1 MLSIQP
7 TRGLSRCG
15 TSRKIV
21 QFGVSTINTRVIW
34 KSFRCHPPHPC
45 HTCLFHLP
53 FSHLVSNIQTWHNS
67 FTYISSTT
75 KERYRKENIGWHF
88 LSLGFLVLISFPG
101 RTWDVLSSI
110 YSPFM
115 RISFSY
121 LTDRISL
128 GGFWGEKN
136 WERERTIFLHKDL
149 QAECRLTWSNC
160 IAATSFSAVSCT
172 GVEVEKCLEPVFV
185 HVWYFFNPGS
195 IVVCW
200 GLASVWTGA
209 SHPGIAFDPCSKHPT
224 HPRNKNM
231 IPHHGW

>member
-1 MLSIQP
+1 MS
-7 TRGLSRCG
+7 
-15 TSRKIV
+15 
-21 QFGVSTINTRVIW
+21 
-34 KSFRCHPPHPC
+34 
-45 HTCLFHLP
+45 HLP
-53 FSHLVSNIQTWHNS
+53 FPPS
-67 FTYISSTT
+67 ISSPSFKHTNMT
-75 KERYRKENIGWHF
+75 QYFYMHLKHNKRKIQERDWKEIGI
-88 LSLGFLVLISFPG
+88 LILISFPG

-110 YSPFM
+110 YSPIM

-128 GGFWGEKN
+128 RGFWGEKN
-136 WERERTIFLHKDL
+136 WGRERELFLHKDL

-172 GVEVEKCLEPVFV
+172 GERVDVEKCLEPVFV
-185 HVWYFFNPGS
+185 QVWYFFNPES

-200 GLASVWTGA
+200 GLASVWTGT
-209 SHPGIAFDPCSKHPT
+209 SHPGIVFDPCPKHAT